1 MRRIYLVRHGMPE
14 FPGGEE
20 CCIGRTALPLSEEG
34 LNQMRALKERF
45 GTTDMEAPEIIYTSP
60 LKQCVE
66 SAQILSGGRIP
77 VIVIED
83 MREIDMGEWE
93 GRSFSDI
100 RTQYPEEYRR
110 RGEDMAHFAPPG
122 GESFIKCQNRAREV
136 FEQIQRKTRGNVL
149 LLSHA
154 GFNRA
159 LISTL
164 EDRPLKDLMEIS
176 QEHGEVYAHEDCIFD
191 GLITAAGLSSRM
203 GDFKPLM
210 KLGGE
215 NLLDRELDTLRAGG
229 AREIV
234 IVTGRRA
241 SEIRGAADSH
251 SFEYPGMVTCLGSEP
266 NDETNMFD
274 SVCTGIRYFLEK
286 LKTPEGKSLDGIFI
300 LPVDVPL
307 FTRFTMELEKWAFE
321 EGNGDVYCPRYGWI
335 TGYPIL
341 IRASVLKE
349 LLEYEGDKGLKG
361 AYKHIRARVVRVDTI
376 DLGAVT
382 DADTKQDYKML
393 ESYAKVRDIPNKL
406 VCRELLAWFKIGE
419 DTVKHCEAVAGLA
432 VQMAEKCNEA
442 GAALNPDL
450 VYAGGLLH
458 DIGKGSVDHAAAG
471 GRILSMLA
479 HRSVAEVVADH
490 MDPPEEKMNAVNE
503 SMLVFLADKLMK
515 GEQRVT
521 IEERFAAKQA
531 RFRENPEALAALEGR
546 YKKAK
551 RAEALVSALTGDL

>member
-1 MRRIYLVRHGMPE
+1 M
-14 FPGGEE
+14 
-20 CCIGRTALPLSEEG
+20 
-34 LNQMRALKERF
+34 
-45 GTTDMEAPEIIYTSP
+45 
-60 LKQCVE
+60 
-66 SAQILSGGRIP
+66 
-77 VIVIED
+77 
-83 MREIDMGEWE
+83 
-93 GRSFSDI
+93 
-100 RTQYPEEYRR
+100 
-110 RGEDMAHFAPPG
+110 
-122 GESFIKCQNRAREV
+122 
-136 FEQIQRKTRGNVL
+136 
-149 LLSHA
+149 
-154 GFNRA
+154 
-159 LISTL
+159 
-164 EDRPLKDLMEIS
+164 
-176 QEHGEVYAHEDCIFD
+176 
-191 GLITAAGLSSRM
+191 
-203 GDFKPLM
+203 
-210 KLGGE
+210 
-215 NLLDRELDTLRAGG
+215 
-229 AREIV
+229 
-234 IVTGRRA
+234 
-241 SEIRGAADSH
+241 
-251 SFEYPGMVTCLGSEP
+251 
-266 NDETNMFD
+266 
-274 SVCTGIRYFLEK
+274 
-286 LKTPEGKSLDGIFI
+286 
-300 LPVDVPL
+300 DVPL

-361 AYKHIRARVVRVDTI
+361 AYKHMRARVVRVDTI

-458 DIGKGSVDHAAAG
+458 DVGKGSVDHAAAG

-551 RAEALVSALTGDL
+551 RAEALVFALTGDL